1 MEYKG
6 ISGDTLFLLAQNR
19 FENSRDFYES
29 HKEEIKQGI
38 TIPLRVIAGSMNELM
53 FSIDEMMNLEPVK
66 MVSRVRRDT
75 RFTKDK
81 HLYRDNLWVMFMR
94 PKHEWYMY
102 PCMWFEVRQECFSYG
117 VGGFYMPPA
126 LLEIYRKH
134 LIENEEEFVS
144 ALRSVRKT
152 GAVFS
157 GECYKKPKPGSPSP
171 AVLPYYNV
179 KSLYFSV
186 TRTDFEMLETDRII
200 EDLKKAY
207 KAFAPLYK
215 FLLKVS
221 DEYLANKEADYE
233 L

>member
-1 MEYKG
+1 MEYTG
-6 ISGDTLFLLAQNR
+6 IGADALFLLARNR

-38 TIPLRVIAGSMNELM
+38 IMPLRAIAAEMGSLM
-53 FSIDEMMNLEPVK
+53 FSIDSMMNLDPVR

-75 RFTKDK
+75 RFSKDM

-94 PKHEWYMY
+94 PKQEWYMY

-117 VGGFYMPPA
+117 VGGYYMPPA
-126 LLEIYRKH
+126 LLEVYRKH
-134 LIENEEEFVS
+134 LINNEKEFVS
-144 ALRSVRKT
+144 AVKSLRKA
-152 GAVFS
+152 GAQFS
-157 GECYKKPKPGSPSP
+157 GETYKKPKPGSPSP

-179 KSLYFSV
+179 KELYFSV
-186 TRTDFEMLETDRII
+186 TRTDFEVLKTDAII
-200 EDLKKAY
+200 DDLKKAY

-221 DEYLANKEADYE
+221 DDYMAEKEKDYE